1 MTNDVVNI
9 EYYYE
14 QGSKALK
21 EKNFELAANFFK
33 KCYET
38 YEDAEFP
45 VFSNKIKEIGE
56 DAFEKYN
63 EIVANYLDENGFDEI
78 EYGK

>member
-1 MTNDVVNI
+1 MTNEIVNI
-9 EYYYE
+9 EYYSE
-14 QGSKALK
+14 QGHKAFK
-21 EKNFELAANFFK
+21 DKNFELAANMFR
-33 KCYET
+33 KCYEI
-38 YEDAEFP
+38 YENAEFP
-45 VFSNKIKEIGE
+45 MFDSRIKEIGE

>member
-14 QGSKALK
+14 QGVKAYK
-21 EKNFELAANFFK
+21 EKKYELAANFFK

-38 YEDAEFP
+38 YEDAEIP
-45 VFSNKIKEIGE
+45 VFISRIKEIGE